1 MVLPYLGFPSTWDNI
16 IYIFIGLLIIFL
28 AYKVNFTRMMNKDE
42 KESLPFVE
50 HKKESLFPSPTT
62 RDETIINRP
71 LSEI

>member
-28 AYKVNFTRMMNKDE
+28 AYRICTTREMSKADQE
-42 KESLPFVE
+42 ALPYIE
-50 HKKESLFPSPTT
+50 HKEKSLSPPT
-62 RDETIINRP
+62 RDETIISRP